1 MASLTYLGHAS
12 FQIKTDSKK
21 IIYVDP
27 FFGEY
32 KLKADYVLITHEHFD
47 HNDISK
53 VKFSNNTRII
63 RAKDMHNNGKYYTLK
78 NKDFS
83 IVSVPAANKNH
94 NIDECVGYIVRISG
108 LCSYFAGDTSKLDSM
123 SELKVYGI
131 DYAFLPIDGKY
142 NMGPEEAMEVAQ
154 LIDAKK
160 VVLIHTNTDDGFA
173 FDINQVNKFTL
184 KNKKVMQPGDIL
196 RFKNA

>member
-108 LCSYFAGDTSKLDSM
+108 LCFYFAGDN
-123 SELKVYGI
+123 I
-131 DYAFLPIDGKY
+131 
-142 NMGPEEAMEVAQ
+142 
-154 LIDAKK
+154 
-160 VVLIHTNTDDGFA
+160 
-173 FDINQVNKFTL
+173 
-184 KNKKVMQPGDIL
+184 
-196 RFKNA
+196 

>member
-53 VKFSNNTRII
+53 V
-63 RAKDMHNNGKYYTLK
+63 
-78 NKDFS
+78 
-83 IVSVPAANKNH
+83 
-94 NIDECVGYIVRISG
+94 
-108 LCSYFAGDTSKLDSM
+108 
-123 SELKVYGI
+123 
-131 DYAFLPIDGKY
+131 
-142 NMGPEEAMEVAQ
+142 
-154 LIDAKK
+154 
-160 VVLIHTNTDDGFA
+160 
-173 FDINQVNKFTL
+173 
-184 KNKKVMQPGDIL
+184 
-196 RFKNA
+196 FK

>member
-94 NIDECVGYIVRISG
+94 NIDECV
-108 LCSYFAGDTSKLDSM
+108 
-123 SELKVYGI
+123 EL
-131 DYAFLPIDGKY
+131 
-142 NMGPEEAMEVAQ
+142 
-154 LIDAKK
+154 
-160 VVLIHTNTDDGFA
+160 
-173 FDINQVNKFTL
+173 
-184 KNKKVMQPGDIL
+184 
-196 RFKNA
+196 